1 MNKKEY
7 KKQYGFLE
15 IGQFGGNITRK
26 FEEAGYPCIAANSSQ
41 EDLDILAG
49 AAHKLHFENGV
60 S

>member
-1 MNKKEY
+1 MEKKEYRDKKEY
-7 KKQYGFLE
+7 KKQYGFLG

-41 EDLDILAG
+41 EDLDTLYRRC
-49 AAHKLHFENGV
+49 